1 MTKIFVLRVN
11 SLLSSVD
18 STLRFGSDNE
28 VVIPLAVIDELQ
40 NYRGKPEKRRIADS
54 ILEYLESFDV
64 EKLFNVGVRQANGS
78 ILRVVMNY
86 HNVNATRMEGISDTD
101 WRIFQVCLGLQK
113 ENKDK
118 KVILVSKKNVI
129 RIKARALGINA
140 EDFRDDLF
148 PSPSE
153 QYQGRISIETTAR
166 AVDRFFQEKYLPISE
181 VIEPRVEWVPN
192 MFVEGRAI
200 DSNQSFLGRYDG
212 EKIVPLVF
220 SSKVYPYGLTAKN
233 AGQKMLM
240 ECLLM
245 DWEKAPLVIAKG
257 GAGTGKTYCSLAVA
271 LYGIDNSQYSR
282 ILVATPSETVG
293 NEKLGFLP
301 GDIRDKIS
309 PYLGGIRDNLSM
321 LLGANSRNCNSKR
334 EPVESGEYYFEKG
347 IIQVQP
353 IGFLRGRTIVNSIF
367 IIDETQNIDPGDIK
381 SIVTRAAEG
390 SKFIFL
396 GDPTQVDNPKL
407 NERYNGLVY
416 LSEKFKGN
424 PLCWQITLKNEESVR
439 SELSTIASKI
449 L

>member
-86 HNVNATRMEGISDTD
+86 HNVNVTRMEGISDTD

-220 SSKVYPYGLTAKN
+220 SSKVYPYGLAAKN

-407 NERYNGLVY
+407 NERYKGLVY